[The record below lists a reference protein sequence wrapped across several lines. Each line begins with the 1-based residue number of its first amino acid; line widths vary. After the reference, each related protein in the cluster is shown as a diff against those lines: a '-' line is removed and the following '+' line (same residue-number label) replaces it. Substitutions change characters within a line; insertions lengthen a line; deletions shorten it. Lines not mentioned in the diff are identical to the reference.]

1 MSQRLLEDHELLGPD
16 FRRGLADG
24 LAWEPEQTDFRS
36 SASAPVDETVWT
48 LLVQSPLREEAASL
62 AVLSEIEERLPSLR
76 SRAYGEGFA
85 TGLRRVLQERVKQRW
100 RTPKRWDGVL
110 AQSSRAEL
118 QAMLR
123 LLPQCRNWTEFFVR
137 SVRGR

>member
-1 MSQRLLEDHELLGPD
+1 MQRRLADHELLGPD

-24 LAWEPEQTDFRS
+24 LAWEPEQAPLRV
-36 SASAPVDETVWT
+36 SAARAVEEEVWA

-62 AVLSEIEERLPSLR
+62 ALLSEFEERLPSLR
-76 SRAYGEGFA
+76 GRAYGEGYDE
-85 TGLRRVLQERVKQRW
+85 GLRQVLQARVNERW

-118 QAMLR
+118 QAMLT